1 LSFCQRT
8 PINSTAPSQCVKAVL
23 LAPCAA
29 ALDQDN
35 QHNQKQRTGN
45 NPNNQGTVHVKSP
58 FLRKQ
63 VKKLQ
68 IPTGFGSRLAL
79 VPQSS
84 RSVPAAAEFA
94 DFPGRRWFQSV
105 DVLLGAGAAALN
117 QDAQNDNKQN
127 AGNNANQ
134 SGGIHCN
141 PLSDSF
147 MSHGQEPVEDSPTCY
162 VEVLRHSHSSSC
174 EAGWRVLA
182 FAIPARRSAQ
192 TAQAYTRERRR

>member
-1 LSFCQRT
+1 
-8 PINSTAPSQCVKAVL
+8 
-23 LAPCAA
+23 
-29 ALDQDN
+29 
-35 QHNQKQRTGN
+35 
-45 NPNNQGTVHVKSP
+45 
-58 FLRKQ
+58 
-63 VKKLQ
+63 
-68 IPTGFGSRLAL
+68 
-79 VPQSS
+79 
-84 RSVPAAAEFA
+84 VPAAAEFA

-174 EAGWRVLA
+174 EHRLRKPIRASGGAESKLQ
-182 FAIPARRSAQ
+182 ARRQ
-192 TAQAYTRERRR
+192 KVRRQRFG